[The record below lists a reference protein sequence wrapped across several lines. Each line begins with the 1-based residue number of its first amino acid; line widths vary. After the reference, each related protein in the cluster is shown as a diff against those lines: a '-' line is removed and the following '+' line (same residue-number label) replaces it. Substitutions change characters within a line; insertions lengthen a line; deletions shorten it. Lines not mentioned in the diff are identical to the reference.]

1 MYEQFFSLR
10 ERAFDLSLNPR
21 YFLLMPTHREALAN
35 VEYAIQTKQG
45 ITLLLGDAGMGK
57 TMVLRRALAN
67 NAQRGN
73 ERTLVYIGNPALT
86 RTEFF
91 ECLADGF
98 ELASDTATSKTRFL
112 RELERRLRDQR
123 ARGQAYVLV
132 IDEAQAI
139 PDELLEEIRLLRNI
153 AMDVELLPLILAG
166 QPELAGRLGQSHL
179 RQLKQRIALRCV
191 LGSLNLNETANYIAG
206 RIRLAG
212 GDPSI
217 LFSREAVLAIHEYSR
232 GIPRSISVICEN
244 ALLGGFANGRRRIS
258 ADLVAEVSRDLDFP
272 GSRHEQSGPVNDAE
286 TGGIETFRAPGPA
299 RVARA
304 GDRNDVG
311 HTSEISRL
319 RQLLTT
325 RSRPQ

>member
-1 MYEQFFSLR
+1 MYEQFFGLH

-21 YFLLMPTHREALAN
+21 YFILMPTHREALAN

-86 RTEFF
+86 RQEFF
-91 ECLADGF
+91 ECLVDGF
-98 ELASDTATSKTRFL
+98 DLPPDTAASKTRLL
-112 RELERRLRDQR
+112 RELERRLREQR
-123 ARGQAYVLV
+123 NRGQAYVLV

-139 PDELLEEIRLLRNI
+139 PDELLEEVRLLRNI

-166 QPELAGRLGQSHL
+166 QPELAGRLGKPHL

-212 GDPSI
+212 GDPAT
-217 LFSREAVLAIHEYSR
+217 LFSREAVLAVHEYAR

-258 ADLVAEVSRDLDFP
+258 ADLVAEVSRDLDFAGTRDEP
-272 GSRHEQSGPVNDAE
+272 AGPVNTAE
-286 TGGIETFRAPGPA
+286 TAGIEAYRSTGPVRTA
-299 RVARA
+299 R
-304 GDRNDVG
+304 GSDRRDLG
-311 HTSEISRL
+311 LSSEISRL
-319 RQLLTT
+319 RQLLTA